1 MKGRVF
7 LDSNILIYAAG
18 GLDREGGKLD
28 AAMRIV
34 ADSDFGISTQVV
46 GEFVKNVQSSKKML
60 EPLTDEQVDAWLE
73 RFFEFPVIA
82 ADREL
87 VERAIFH
94 QRRYK
99 IGYWDGQIVAAAE
112 RLGAGVLYSEDLSR
126 NQSYGSVRCVNP
138 FRES

>member
-18 GLDREGGKLD
+18 GRDSEGGKLD

-34 ADSDFGISTQVV
+34 AEYDFGISTQVV
-46 GEFVKNVQSSKKML
+46 GEFIKNVQSAKKMA
-60 EPLTDEQVDAWLE
+60 EPLSDEEVDLWLE
-73 RFFEFPVIA
+73 RLFAFPVIE
-82 ADREL
+82 ADRAL

-112 RLGAGVLYSEDLSR
+112 RFGADFLYSEDLGR
-126 NQSYGSVRCVNP
+126 NQFYGSVQCVNP
-138 FRES
+138 FRDA

>member
-18 GLDREGGKLD
+18 GRDSEGGKLD

-34 ADSDFGISTQVV
+34 AESDFGVSTQVI
-46 GEFVKNVQSSKKML
+46 GEFVTNVQSMRKMA
-60 EPLTDEQVDAWLE
+60 EPLTDEEVDGWLE
-73 RFFEFPVIA
+73 RFFAFPVIE

-94 QRRYK
+94 QRRYT
-99 IGYWDGQIVAAAE
+99 IDYWDGQIVAAAE
-112 RLGAGVLYSEDLSR
+112 RLGANILYSEDLSR

-138 FRES
+138 FRDA

>member
-18 GLDREGGKLD
+18 GRDSEGGKLD

-34 ADSDFGISTQVV
+34 AESDFGVSTQVI
-46 GEFVKNVQSSKKML
+46 GEFVMNVQSMRKMA
-60 EPLTDEQVDAWLE
+60 EPLTDEEVDVWLE
-73 RFFEFPVIA
+73 RFFAFPVIE

-99 IGYWDGQIVAAAE
+99 IDYWDGQIVAAAE
-112 RLGAGVLYSEDLSR
+112 RLGADILYSEDLSR
-126 NQSYGSVRCVNP
+126 NQTYGSVRCVNP
-138 FRES
+138 FRDA

>member
-18 GLDREGGKLD
+18 GRDSEGGKLS

-34 ADSDFGISTQVV
+34 SESDFGVSTQVI
-46 GEFVKNVQSSKKML
+46 GEFVTNVQSLRKMV
-60 EPLTDEQVDAWLE
+60 EPLTDEEVDVWLE
-73 RFFEFPVIA
+73 RFFAFPVIE
-82 ADREL
+82 ADVEL

-112 RLGAGVLYSEDLSR
+112 RLGANILYSEDLSR

-138 FRES
+138 FRDA

>member
-18 GLDREGGKLD
+18 GRDSEGGKLD

-34 ADSDFGISTQVV
+34 ADADFGVSTQVI
-46 GEFVKNVQSSKKML
+46 GEFVTNVQSMRKMA
-60 EPLTDEQVDAWLE
+60 EPLTDEEVDVWLE
-73 RFFEFPVIA
+73 RFFAFPVIE

-99 IGYWDGQIVAAAE
+99 IDYWDGQIVAAAE
-112 RLGAGVLYSEDLSR
+112 RLGANILYSEDLSR

-138 FRES
+138 FRDA

>member
-18 GLDREGGKLD
+18 GRDSEGGKLST
-28 AAMRIV
+28 AMRIV
-34 ADSDFGISTQVV
+34 SESDFGVSTQVI
-46 GEFVKNVQSSKKML
+46 GEFIANVQSLRKMV
-60 EPLTDEQVDAWLE
+60 EPLTDEDVDVWLE
-73 RFFEFPVIA
+73 RFFAFPVIE

-99 IGYWDGQIVAAAE
+99 IDYWDGQIVAAAE
-112 RLGAGVLYSEDLSR
+112 RLGANILYSEDLSR

-138 FRES
+138 FRDA